1 MVFGL
6 VVLDKSKC
14 HRAMGAADGLASVEV
29 TVACPSDCMPTS
41 YGGVERAL
49 CSVISVTAS
58 SLLSLDT
65 AGLASLEAGGSA
77 PLDVLL
83 GADANHKGRDI
94 DSLFADGDVP
104 SVNEDTGV
112 VDRVGKVAL
121 LDEGLESSLQEL
133 GCRESE
139 HIIELALVV
148 LQETESHHSADEG
161 LTY

>member
-14 HRAMGAADGLASVEV
+14 HRAMGAADRLASAEMA
-29 TVACPSDCMPTS
+29 VACPSDCVPTS

-49 CSVISVTAS
+49 YSFIVTAS

-77 PLDVLL
+77 TLDVLL

-104 SVNEDTGV
+104 TVDEDTGV

-148 LQETESHHSADEG
+148 LQETKSHHSADEG